1 MKKYLIMFMI
11 MALSGVASIAVL
23 AGTANA
29 FSIERLVIAGSIEDR
44 EPVGVVNAFSGS
56 TEKVYC
62 FLDVRDISADTSV
75 SFVWYFGE
83 TEMGSVELPLREGSR
98 WRTWSS
104 KTLYGNEGDWKV
116 ELQDENG
123 AVLETV
129 EFTVE

>member
-11 MALSGVASIAVL
+11 MALSGIASIAVL
-23 AGTANA
+23 AGAADA
-29 FSIERLVIAGSIEDR
+29 FSIERLVIAGSIDER
-44 EPVGVVNAFSGS
+44 EPVGVVDTYSAS
-56 TEKVYC
+56 TKKIYC
-62 FLDVRDISADTSV
+62 FLEAGDISADTTV

-83 TEMGSVELPLREGSR
+83 TEMGSVELSLREGSR

-104 KTLYGNEGDWKV
+104 KTLYGNAGDWKV

-129 EFTVE
+129 TFTVE

>member
-11 MALSGVASIAVL
+11 MVLSGIASIAVL
-23 AGTANA
+23 TGTADA

-44 EPVGVVNAFSGS
+44 EPVGTVDTYSVS
-56 TEKVYC
+56 TKKIYC
-62 FLDVRDISADTSV
+62 FLEAGDISADTTV

-104 KTLYGNEGDWKV
+104 KTLYGNAGSWKV
-116 ELQDENG
+116 ELRDENG
-123 AVLETV
+123 AVLDTV

>member
-11 MALSGVASIAVL
+11 IVIAAASNVVFT
-23 AGTANA
+23 GTADA

-44 EPVGVVNAFSGS
+44 EPVGVVGAFPGS

-62 FLDVRDISADTSV
+62 FLDARDISADTTV

-83 TEMGSVELPLREGSR
+83 TEMASVELSLREGSR
-98 WRTWSS
+98 WRTYSS
-104 KTLYGNEGDWKV
+104 KKLAGNTGSWKV

-123 AVLETV
+123 EVLETV